1 MPGVPYFGSGDG
13 HCYQYARCTSRY
25 VSVVHVLRVA
35 LQCIICWTNNILFG
49 TFSVLMTPQLTRHV
63 MAGIYSFTPK
73 LNMEDGHRVEMTVNH
88 YQPYI
93 DFDLLLDEAGS
104 NEAGVV

>member
-1 MPGVPYFGSGDG
+1 
-13 HCYQYARCTSRY
+13 
-25 VSVVHVLRVA
+25 
-35 LQCIICWTNNILFG
+35 
-49 TFSVLMTPQLTRHV
+49 